1 MATVKVAITIEE
13 ALLSQVDT
21 LVEQQVFPNRSKA
34 FQAALQDKLLDMR
47 RRRFAEACA
56 KLNPQEEKE
65 MAEEG
70 MSAELDLWPE
80 Y

>member
-21 LVEQQVFPNRSKA
+21 LIEQQVFPNRSKA
-34 FQAALQDKLLDMR
+34 FQAALQNKLLDMR
-47 RRRFAEACA
+47 RRRFTEACA
-56 KLNPQEEKE
+56 KLDPQEEKE

-70 MSAELDLWPE
+70 MSVELNIWAE